1 MVAALAS
8 CNKEL
13 TFDHHSFIS
22 MYGGNQSVSEDV
34 GNVTIPVSIYNNKD
48 GATITVKCTNGTA
61 VSGTNFQL
69 VEPSSGVINA
79 AAGDT
84 LKKIVVKIIDRP
96 GIFDGNLA
104 FNVSIDSQSEGVEV
118 GAHDNVTITIK
129 DNDHP
134 LVDFFGEYTMRAV
147 SLNSSGG
154 LGYYQWTVNVSAYE
168 GNVSRLSFDNVTY
181 FSAVAYHSYTGD
193 CPVYGVVSDD
203 KKTITFPFP
212 QSSGTLSGWG
222 IDDDAYTFGHTGYDG
237 IYTTAD
243 VEVVFTLDEES
254 GRYITTDSFGI
265 SHPSDLADYPDL
277 FYYYA
282 VNYSNF
288 NPANYPTY
296 FIKK

>member
-13 TFDHHSFIS
+13 TFNHHSFIS
-22 MYGGNQSVSEDV
+22 MYGGNQSVAEDV
-34 GNVTIPVSIYNNKD
+34 GNVTIPVSLYNNKD
-48 GATITVKCTNGTA
+48 GATITVKCTDGTA
-61 VSGTNFQL
+61 VSGTNYQL
-69 VEPSSGVINA
+69 VEPASGVINA

-104 FNVSIDSQSEGVEV
+104 FNVSIDSQTEGVEV
-118 GAHDNVTITIK
+118 GAHDNIFVTIK

-134 LVDFFGEYTMRAV
+134 LVDMFGEYTMQAV
-147 SLNSSGG
+147 SMNSNGG
-154 LGYYQWTVNVSAYE
+154 LSYPSWTVNVSAYD
-168 GNVSRLSFDNVTY
+168 GNVTRLWFSNLTY
-181 FSAVAYHSYTGD
+181 FTATAYHSYTGD
-193 CPVYGVVSDD
+193 CPVYGVVSED

-212 QSSGTLSGWG
+212 QTSGTLEAWG
-222 IDDDAYTFGHTGYDG
+222 IDDAAYTFGHTGYNG
-237 IYTTAD
+237 VYVTSE

-254 GRYITTDSFGI
+254 GAYFTQDSFGI
-265 SHPSDLADYPDL
+265 SHPSDVSDYPDL

-288 NPANYPTY
+288 SANYPTY
-296 FIKK
+296 FQKK